1 METQIRHSS
10 AMAKKINT
18 PFGYFG
24 SKNKIALQ
32 LCSDL
37 PPHTCWVEA
46 FCGSAALTLRKKPAQ
61 IEVIND
67 IDSEIYNFF
76 EQLRKNT
83 TALIEA
89 VKLTPYAEQELQMAR
104 IPQEALTNLERARR
118 FLVQSMMSINGVFG
132 EERGGFSYSDSFS
145 RNGQDARVS
154 RWNNMPKRLEEV
166 VERLKKV
173 RVENKDA
180 LKLMRR
186 YLDRPNTLMYLDPPY
201 LGERTNGYNNDA
213 NDVNFHMNMLKI
225 ANKAECM
232 IFISAYEHPL
242 YDELLTDGW
251 WCKRIIETSTKGSD
265 GKTRARK
272 EVVWMNK
279 YYLKALESSQ
289 VPMIL
294 TAKEKSEGRFN
305 PEKRPTSENSG
316 AQLSLL
322 ESDIQNNMVGRFEV
336 FKSNLD
342 RKYYFRLKAGN
353 SQIILNSQGY
363 SSKQACMT
371 GISSV
376 RMNGGFDMSYERKGN
391 NEGYSFNLKAA
402 NGEIIGHSQR
412 YTSANARE
420 NGIRSVKYNAQL
432 AKIQDFSL
440 TKGSA

>member
-1 METQIRHSS
+1 METLTRHSS

-67 IDSEIYNFF
+67 IDSEIFNFF

-83 TALIEA
+83 AA
-89 VKLTPYAEQELQMAR
+89 FMDVVKLTPYAEQELLSAR
-104 IPQEALTNLERARR
+104 VPQEGLSDLERARR

-154 RWNNMPKRLEEV
+154 RWNNMPQRLEEV

-180 LKLMRR
+180 LKLMKR

-201 LGERTNGYNNDA
+201 LGERTSGYNNDA
-213 NDVNFHMNMLKI
+213 NDVEFHTKMLKM

-242 YDELLTDGW
+242 YDKLLTDGW
-251 WCKRIIETSTKGSD
+251 WCKRIIKTTTKGSD
-265 GKTRARK
+265 GKARARY

-279 YYLKALESSQ
+279 HYLKALNSSQ
-289 VPMIL
+289 VPMPL
-294 TAKEKSEGRFN
+294 TKKEKSEGRLN
-305 PEKRPTSENSG
+305 PEKRPEMENDTI
-316 AQLSLL
+316 QLSLL
-322 ESDIQNNMVGRFEV
+322 DNDNQRTMTGKFEV
-336 FKSNLD
+336 FRSNSD

-353 SQIILNSQGY
+353 SQIILASQGY
-363 SSKQACMT
+363 SSKQACLI

-376 RMNGGFDMSYERKGN
+376 RVNGGFDWSYERKGSKD
-391 NEGYSFNLKAA
+391 GYSFNLKAA
-402 NGEIIGHSQR
+402 NGEIIGRSQR
-412 YTSANARE
+412 YTSASARE
-420 NGIRSVKYNAQL
+420 NGIRSVKHNSQL
-432 AKIQDFSL
+432 AKIQDLSL
-440 TKGSA
+440 TKGDA

>member
-1 METQIRHSS
+1 METLARNSS

-67 IDSEIYNFF
+67 IDNEIFNFF

-83 TALIEA
+83 APFIEL
-89 VKLTPYAEQELQMAR
+89 VKMTPYAEQELLSAR
-104 IPQEALTNLERARR
+104 IPQEGLSDLERARR

-180 LKLMRR
+180 LRLIKR
-186 YLDRPNTLMYLDPPY
+186 YLNRPNTLLYLDPPY
-201 LGERTNGYNNDA
+201 LGERTMGYNKEA
-213 NDVNFHMNMLKI
+213 NDLEFHTKMLKMVNQ
-225 ANKAECM
+225 AHCM

-279 YYLKALESSQ
+279 HYLKALESSQ
-289 VPMIL
+289 VPMTL

-305 PEKRPTSENSG
+305 PEKRPDIEING
-316 AQLSLL
+316 IQLSLL
-322 ESDIQNNMVGRFEV
+322 ENNKQETMTGRFEI
-336 FKSNLD
+336 FKSKTD
-342 RKYYFRLKAGN
+342 QRYYFHLKAGN
-353 SQIILNSQGY
+353 NQVILASQGY
-363 SSKQACMT
+363 SSKQACMI

-376 RMNGGFDMSYERKGN
+376 RLNGPFDDSYHRKING
-391 NEGYSFNLKAA
+391 EGYSFHLKAA
-402 NGEIIGHSQR
+402 NGEKIGRAH
-412 YTSANARE
+412 
-420 NGIRSVKYNAQL
+420 V
-432 AKIQDFSL
+432 
-440 TKGSA
+440 